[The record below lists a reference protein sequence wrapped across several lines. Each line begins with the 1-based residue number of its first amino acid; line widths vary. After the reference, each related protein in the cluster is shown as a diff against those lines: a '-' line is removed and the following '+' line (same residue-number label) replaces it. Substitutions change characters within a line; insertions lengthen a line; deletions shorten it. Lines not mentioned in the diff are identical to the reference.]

1 MIAVLLI
8 AGNLVREQRWPT
20 LFLVLWSGVVALAF
34 TWGEEELIQND
45 FVFLL
50 GQEALYAVAFATF
63 VAAFSVHNERR
74 SRRILAV
81 LSKAVE
87 RRQYL
92 AGMLLGVLLCCAAY
106 CVSIGLSSLWIA
118 RNMDVP
124 GWQFIVLTA
133 VLLMTCAVAAA
144 IALFFATFLDP
155 LPATAATALVIA
167 APAALE
173 RMLGAAWANAI
184 PVYSLSASAMHFS
197 YDPAWSPG
205 WGGVAVAVVE
215 TVVFWL
221 AASWVFERRDIAMAV
236 E

>member
-1 MIAVLLI
+1 
-8 AGNLVREQRWPT
+8 
-20 LFLVLWSGVVALAF
+20 
-34 TWGEEELIQND
+34 
-45 FVFLL
+45 
-50 GQEALYAVAFATF
+50 
-63 VAAFSVHNERR
+63 
-74 SRRILAV
+74 
-81 LSKAVE
+81 
-87 RRQYL
+87 
-92 AGMLLGVLLCCAAY
+92 
-106 CVSIGLSSLWIA
+106 
-118 RNMDVP
+118 
-124 GWQFIVLTA
+124 
-133 VLLMTCAVAAA
+133 AA

-215 TVVFWL
+215 TIVFWL